1 MKMPI
6 AMRILVG
13 LWIMWFAV
21 YFITGAYGQKRH
33 RTSFLAGTV
42 DRVES
47 FDLLNSS
54 WVKWIFLNTSLQL
67 VLAPSAVFLAM
78 GDRLVVRRTGVALSW
93 LVTALIIGHLLISI
107 VTAILPPWH

>member
-13 LWIMWFAV
+13 LWIMWFAI
-21 YFITGAYGQKRH
+21 YFITGAYAKKRH

-47 FDLLNSS
+47 FDLLASS
-54 WVKWIFLNTSLQL
+54 WVKLTLLNITLQL
-67 VLAPSAVFLAM
+67 VLAPSAAFLAT
-78 GDRLVVRRTGVALSW
+78 GNRLGVRRAGMALAC
-93 LVTALIIGHLLISI
+93 LVTALIIGHLLVSI
-107 VTAILPPWH
+107 VTELPPRH